1 VYSTVKI
8 KAVGADLDGTLLPKS
23 KIITPFTLS
32 VISKLKGTGIIFF
45 PVTGKALSLTKRIF
59 KEIEVPMVA
68 LEGAY
73 IHVSGKD
80 LWDSTCFIEKQLGE
94 DILTTGKNA
103 DSFLISNDTVYTK
116 GDVPYIR
123 YKHWACNYGGKTD
136 ESNLEKLTVIVF
148 LSEDRVSLKA
158 LRKDICKS
166 YGNFI
171 VPYLSPVMYFDRY
184 YLTIRSLNISK
195 YRGSVRLLSHFNIST
210 DEMLFLGDWRND
222 IPMLKRVGFPVAMRN
237 AEQDVARYAK
247 AVTLKTNEEDG
258 VAHFLNGFF
267 NLKFLP

>member
-1 VYSTVKI
+1 MHNTNEI

-32 VISKLKGTGIIFF
+32 VISKLTDMGIIFF

-59 KEIEVPMVA
+59 KGIEVPMVA

-73 IHVSGKD
+73 IHVNGKD
-80 LWDSTCFIEKQLGE
+80 LWDSTCFIEKQLGR
-94 DILTTGKNA
+94 DILATGKSTDA
-103 DSFLISNDTVYTK
+103 FLISNDTVYIQ

-123 YKHWACNYGGKTD
+123 YKHWVYNYGGKAD
-136 ESNLEKLTVIVF
+136 ESSLEKLTVIVF
-148 LSEDRVSLKA
+148 LSEERVSLEA
-158 LRKDICKS
+158 LRKDICKNYS
-166 YGNFI
+166 DFI
-171 VPYLSPVMYFDRY
+171 VPYLSHVMYFGRY
-184 YLTIRSLNISK
+184 YLTIRSFNISK
-195 YRGSVRLLSHFNIST
+195 YRGTVRLLNYFNIST

-237 AEQDVARYAK
+237 AEQDVAGYAK

-267 NLKFLP
+267 NL